1 MSKSRI
7 LPCENAHN
15 NSGIFM
21 DYAKQKTAK
30 RRFTASIYRQQYL
43 QNSRCFFSI
52 CINKQKFHYHLT
64 SVFLIDIIQTVSEKR
79 CTFFDISRKKDL
91 IMATTKKTTAKAETK
106 TAAKKTATKKAE
118 PAAKKVETKAAAKA
132 ETKVA
137 AAKAE
142 TKAVAEK
149 KPAAKKAPAKKAEPK
164 FDLFIQFGGATVS
177 VADIEKNVKKVVK
190 GKKAYT
196 VYVKPEES
204 KAYIVADGE
213 TTGMDVFFVA
223 D

>member
-1 MSKSRI
+1 
-7 LPCENAHN
+7 
-15 NSGIFM
+15 
-21 DYAKQKTAK
+21 
-30 RRFTASIYRQQYL
+30 
-43 QNSRCFFSI
+43 
-52 CINKQKFHYHLT
+52 
-64 SVFLIDIIQTVSEKR
+64 
-79 CTFFDISRKKDL
+79 
-91 IMATTKKTTAKAETK
+91 MATKKTVKAAETK
-106 TAAKKTATKKAE
+106 AAEKKTETKKA
-118 PAAKKVETKAAAKA
+118 PAKKAAAKAVETKAVETKAVETKAVETKAA
-132 ETKVA
+132 
-137 AAKAE
+137 
-142 TKAVAEK
+142 
-149 KPAAKKAPAKKAEPK
+149 PAKKAPAKKAEPK